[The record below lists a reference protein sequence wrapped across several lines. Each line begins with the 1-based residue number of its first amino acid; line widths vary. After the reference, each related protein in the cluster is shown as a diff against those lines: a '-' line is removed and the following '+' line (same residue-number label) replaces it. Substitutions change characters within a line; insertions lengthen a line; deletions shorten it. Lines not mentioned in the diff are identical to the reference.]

1 MALSDVKLTTSSPLA
16 NFVAGRLAE
25 LDLKPIEFARLH
37 NFDQGMLSKILTSVK
52 IKLELETALRLAEGL
67 KVPPSDFLSLL
78 GKEKSHELI
87 SRLYLVQNLKAKET
101 KFDTFMVRRFW
112 RIVDTP
118 TTGRCSKSRP
128 ARSEPPDEQRL

>member
-1 MALSDVKLTTSSPLA
+1 MALSDVKLATSSPLA

-87 SRLYLVQNLKAKET
+87 SRLYLVPNLKAKET

-118 TTGRCSKSRP
+118 TTGR
-128 ARSEPPDEQRL
+128 

>member
-1 MALSDVKLTTSSPLA
+1 MLVDFDYELRIFMAISDVKLTTSSPLA

-87 SRLYLVQNLKAKET
+87 SRLYLVPNLKAKET

-118 TTGRCSKSRP
+118 TTGR
-128 ARSEPPDEQRL
+128 

>member
-1 MALSDVKLTTSSPLA
+1 MLVDFDYELRIFMALSDVNLTTSIPLA

-118 TTGRCSKSRP
+118 TTGR
-128 ARSEPPDEQRL
+128 